1 MNCLSFDV
9 GGTTV
14 KYGVIDESYK
24 ILKKD
29 KIPTPENENDFIYS
43 LSNIIQENLSI
54 ISKVSVAMPG
64 YVNSAN
70 NKYSYGPHLQ
80 FDIDFSKLSNFTD
93 YKFHL
98 DNDGNVAAYCEYF
111 LNYKTK
117 YSNLIMLTFGTGVG
131 GGIISE
137 GRLLRGRGN
146 AGEIGHMLT
155 SNDREIE
162 GDSGKKGSFESSV
175 AASVWTKKCEEL
187 TQENQDSELAKI
199 FATKNVGS
207 VLFDNTLNL
216 TNSEQAARDEIIQ
229 NISNGLLSLF
239 EIFDNEAF
247 ILGGTMS
254 SEPYDLIELLESDIK
269 SRYKFPSRNFP
280 EIFIASQGED
290 SGIIGAAAL
299 AFNEEN

>member
-70 NKYSYGPHLQ
+70 NKYLYGPHLKY
-80 FDIDFSKLSNFTD
+80 DIDFSKLSNFTD

-199 FATKNVGS
+199 FDTKNVGS

>member
-70 NKYSYGPHLQ
+70 NKYLYGPHLKY
-80 FDIDFSKLSNFTD
+80 DIDFSKLSNFTD

-137 GRLLRGRGN
+137 GRLLRGKGN

-254 SEPYDLIELLESDIK
+254 SEPFDLIELLESDIK

-299 AFNEEN
+299 AFNEKK

>member
-70 NKYSYGPHLQ
+70 NKYLYGPHLKY
-80 FDIDFSKLSNFTD
+80 DIDFSKLSNFTD

-239 EIFDNEAF
+239 EIFDNEVF

-254 SEPYDLIELLESDIK
+254 SEPFDLIELLESDIK
-269 SRYKFPSRNFP
+269 SRYKFPSRKFP
-280 EIFIASQGED
+280 KIFIASQGQD
-290 SGIIGAAAL
+290 SGIIGASAL

>member
-9 GGTTV
+9 GGSTV
-14 KYGVIDESYK
+14 KYGVIDESFEV
-24 ILKKD
+24 LEKD
-29 KIPTPENENDFIYS
+29 KIPTPENEERFIDS
-43 LSNIIQENLSI
+43 LSNIIQDNLSN

-64 YVNSAN
+64 YVNSAD
-70 NKYSYGPHLQ
+70 NKYLYGPHLK
-80 FDIDFSKLSNFTD
+80 FDIDFSKLLNFTD
-93 YKFHL
+93 YEFHL

-111 LNYKTK
+111 LNYKDK

-131 GGIISE
+131 GGIISD

-162 GDSGKKGSFESSV
+162 GDSGKKGSFELSV

-187 TQENQDSELAKI
+187 TQKNQDSELTKM
-199 FATKNVGS
+199 FSTKNVGS

-216 TNSEQAARDEIIQ
+216 TDSEQAVRDEIIQ

-254 SEPYDLIELLESDIK
+254 SEPFDLIELIQIDLEN
-269 SRYKFPSRNFP
+269 RYKFPSRKFP
-280 EIFIASQGED
+280 EIFIASHGED

-299 AFNEEN
+299 AFNETN

>member
-29 KIPTPENENDFIYS
+29 KITTPENENDFIYS
-43 LSNIIQENLSI
+43 LSNIIQENHSI

-70 NKYSYGPHLQ
+70 NKYLYGPHLKY
-80 FDIDFSKLSNFTD
+80 DIDFSKLSNFTD

-254 SEPYDLIELLESDIK
+254 SEPFDLIELLESDIK

>member
-29 KIPTPENENDFIYS
+29 KISTPENENDFIYS

-70 NKYSYGPHLQ
+70 NKYLYGPHLKY
-80 FDIDFSKLSNFTD
+80 DIDFSKLSNFTD

>member
-70 NKYSYGPHLQ
+70 NKYLYGPHLKY
-80 FDIDFSKLSNFTD
+80 DIDFSKLSNFTD

-187 TQENQDSELAKI
+187 SQENQDSELAKI

>member
-14 KYGVIDESYK
+14 KYGVINASYK
-24 ILKKD
+24 VLKKD
-29 KIPTPENENDFIYS
+29 KFPTPENEEKLIELFS
-43 LSNIIQENLSI
+43 EIIEDNLSD

-64 YVNSAN
+64 YVSVAS
-70 NKYSYGPHLQ
+70 NKYLYGPHLQ
-80 FDIDFSKLSNFTD
+80 FDLDFSKLSNFSD
-93 YKFHL
+93 YEFYL

-111 LNYKTK
+111 LNYKNK

-137 GRLLRGRGN
+137 GKLLRGQGN

-155 SNDREIE
+155 SNDREVE
-162 GDSGKKGSFESSV
+162 GDSGKKGSFELSV
-175 AASVWTKKCEEL
+175 AASVWTKKCIELSEE
-187 TQENQDSELAKI
+187 NHDSELAKI
-199 FATKNVGS
+199 FAIKNVGS
-207 VLFDNTLNL
+207 VLFDNTLSL
-216 TNSEQAARDEIIQ
+216 TNSETAVRNEIIQ

-247 ILGGTMS
+247 VLGGTMS
-254 SEPYDLIELLESDIK
+254 SEPFDLIKLIQSDIK
-269 SRYKFPSRNFP
+269 KRFKFPFRNFP

-290 SGIIGAAAL
+290 SGIVGAAAL
-299 AFNEEN
+299 AFNE

>member
-24 ILKKD
+24 ILKRD

-70 NKYSYGPHLQ
+70 NKYLYGPHLKY
-80 FDIDFSKLSNFTD
+80 DIDFSKLSNFTD

-175 AASVWTKKCEEL
+175 AASVWTKKCKEL
-187 TQENQDSELAKI
+187 TQENQDSELAEI

-254 SEPYDLIELLESDIK
+254 SEPFDLIELLEGDIN

-299 AFNEEN
+299 AFDE

>member
-70 NKYSYGPHLQ
+70 NKYLYGPHLKY
-80 FDIDFSKLSNFTD
+80 DIDFSKLSNFTD

-216 TNSEQAARDEIIQ
+216 TKSEQAARDEIIQ

-254 SEPYDLIELLESDIK
+254 SEPFDLIELLESDIK

-280 EIFIASQGED
+280 EIFIASQRED

>member
-70 NKYSYGPHLQ
+70 NKYLYGPHLKY
-80 FDIDFSKLSNFTD
+80 DIDFSKLSNFTD

-137 GRLLRGRGN
+137 GRLLRGKGN

-187 TQENQDSELAKI
+187 SQENQDSELTKI

>member
-9 GGTTV
+9 GGSTV
-14 KYGVIDESYK
+14 KYGVVDESFEVLEKY
-24 ILKKD
+24 
-29 KIPTPENENDFIYS
+29 KIPTPENEEKFIDS
-43 LSNIIQENLSI
+43 LSNIIQDNLSN

-64 YVNSAN
+64 YVNSAD
-70 NKYSYGPHLQ
+70 NKYLYGPHLK
-80 FDIDFSKLSNFTD
+80 FDIDFSKLLNFTD
-93 YKFHL
+93 YEFYL

-111 LNYKTK
+111 LNYKDK

-131 GGIISE
+131 GGIISD

-162 GDSGKKGSFESSV
+162 GDSGKKGSFELSV
-175 AASVWTKKCEEL
+175 AASVWTRKCAEL
-187 TQENQDSELAKI
+187 VQKNQDTELAKI

-207 VLFDNTLNL
+207 VLFDNGLNL
-216 TNSEQAARDEIIQ
+216 TESEAAVRDEIIQ

-254 SEPYDLIELLESDIK
+254 SEPFDLLELIQNDIK
-269 SRYKFPSRNFP
+269 NRYKFPFRNFP
-280 EIFIASQGED
+280 EIFIASHGED

-299 AFNEEN
+299 AFNETN

>member
-14 KYGVIDESYK
+14 KYGVIDKSYK

-70 NKYSYGPHLQ
+70 NKYLYGPHLKY
-80 FDIDFSKLSNFTD
+80 DIDFSKLSNFTD

-254 SEPYDLIELLESDIK
+254 SEPFDLIELLESDIK

>member
-43 LSNIIQENLSI
+43 LSTIIQENLSI

-70 NKYSYGPHLQ
+70 NKYLYGPHLKY
-80 FDIDFSKLSNFTD
+80 DIDFSKLSNFTD

-254 SEPYDLIELLESDIK
+254 SEPFDLIELLESDIK

>member
-70 NKYSYGPHLQ
+70 NKYLYGPHLKY
-80 FDIDFSKLSNFTD
+80 DIDFSKLSNFTD

-155 SNDREIE
+155 SNDREVE
-162 GDSGKKGSFESSV
+162 GDNGKKGSFESSV

-280 EIFIASQGED
+280 EIFIASQGEY

>member
-29 KIPTPENENDFIYS
+29 KILTPENENDFIYS
-43 LSNIIQENLSI
+43 LSNIVQENQSI

-70 NKYSYGPHLQ
+70 NKYLYGPHLKY
-80 FDIDFSKLSNFTD
+80 DIDFSKLSNFTD

-254 SEPYDLIELLESDIK
+254 SEPFDLIELLESDIK

>member
-1 MNCLSFDV
+1 
-9 GGTTV
+9 
-14 KYGVIDESYK
+14 
-24 ILKKD
+24 
-29 KIPTPENENDFIYS
+29 
-43 LSNIIQENLSI
+43 
-54 ISKVSVAMPG
+54 MPG

-70 NKYSYGPHLQ
+70 NKYLYGPHLKY
-80 FDIDFSKLSNFTD
+80 DIDFSKLSNFKD

-216 TNSEQAARDEIIQ
+216 TKSEQAARDEIIQ

-254 SEPYDLIELLESDIK
+254 SEPFDLIELLESDIK

>member
-14 KYGVIDESYK
+14 KYGVIDKSYK

-70 NKYSYGPHLQ
+70 NKYLYGPHLKY
-80 FDIDFSKLSNFTD
+80 DIDFSKLSNFTD

>member
-24 ILKKD
+24 ILNKD
-29 KIPTPENENDFIYS
+29 KIPTPENEKDFIYS

-70 NKYSYGPHLQ
+70 NKYLYGPHLKY
-80 FDIDFSKLSNFTD
+80 DIDFSKLSNFTD

-175 AASVWTKKCEEL
+175 AASVWTKKCLEL
-187 TQENQDSELAKI
+187 TKENQDSELAKI
-199 FATKNVGS
+199 FAIKNVGS
-207 VLFDNTLNL
+207 LLFDNTLNL

-254 SEPYDLIELLESDIK
+254 SEPFDLIELLESDIK

>member
-14 KYGVIDESYK
+14 KYGVIGESYK

-29 KIPTPENENDFIYS
+29 KFPTPENENDFIYS
-43 LSNIIQENLSI
+43 LSNVIQENLSI

-70 NKYSYGPHLQ
+70 NKYLYGPHLKY
-80 FDIDFSKLSNFTD
+80 DIDFSKLSNFTD

-111 LNYKTK
+111 LNHKTK

-254 SEPYDLIELLESDIK
+254 SEPFDLIELIESDIK

>member
-24 ILKKD
+24 ILNKD

-70 NKYSYGPHLQ
+70 NKYLYGPHLKY
-80 FDIDFSKLSNFTD
+80 DIDFSKLSNFTD

>member
-70 NKYSYGPHLQ
+70 NKYLYGPHLKY
-80 FDIDFSKLSNFTD
+80 DIDFSKLSNFTD

-137 GRLLRGRGN
+137 GRLLRGKGN

-254 SEPYDLIELLESDIK
+254 SEPFDLIELLESDIK

-290 SGIIGAAAL
+290 AGIIGAAAL

>member
-14 KYGVIDESYK
+14 KYGVIGESYK

-70 NKYSYGPHLQ
+70 NKYLYGPHLKY
-80 FDIDFSKLSNFTD
+80 DIDFSKLSNFTD
-93 YKFHL
+93 YIFHL

-111 LNYKTK
+111 LNHKTK

-137 GRLLRGRGN
+137 GRLLRGSGN

-254 SEPYDLIELLESDIK
+254 SEPFDLIELLESDIK